1 MVIDGG
7 YTGKVSQI
15 NPKLIN
21 ILLNNDYLPVISPV
35 ALGEEYEFLNIDG
48 DRAAAN
54 VAGALKA
61 DKVIIY
67 NKCEWINKMES
78 W

>member
-1 MVIDGG
+1 M
-7 YTGKVSQI
+7 
-15 NPKLIN
+15 
-21 ILLNNDYLPVISPV
+21 DYLPVISPI

-61 DKVIIY
+61 DVIIFIT
-67 NKCEWINKMES
+67 NVNGLMMDGKLVT
-78 W
+78 